1 VLPHFGT
8 ESLSTRCAEEPT
20 TLPLRE
26 LGFGEASV
34 EEVLAEPAWRGRC
47 ATSRFTV
54 RGGRRLTTN
63 SDVMGVARRQGLL
76 SRSRGGRW
84 VMGGV
89 KGAERR
95 RR

>member
-20 TLPLRE
+20 TLPRRE

-34 EEVLAEPAWRGRC
+34 EEEVVALVW
-47 ATSRFTV
+47 TV
-54 RGGRRLTTN
+54 RYVEVLGGRRSMAN
-63 SDVMGVARRQGLL
+63 RDVASAPDGK
-76 SRSRGGRW
+76 W
-84 VMGGV
+84 VV
-89 KGAERR
+89 DRIKGAERR